1 MKNVRK
7 RSFFKC
13 FFAILSILWAG
24 LPELK
29 DNENRAPKVVRT
41 RSVFDDQISCLC
53 VGFWDFPITGPI
65 KKRRLLQ
72 PFLKSYNRMRIHLP
86 SSFELKDNENRAHKC
101 QFWKHRNTNFS
112 NKHITRPIKHHR
124 PEPKDNG
131 KWRAPG
137 ACWYHCHLSKKT
149 MLNGGGQGACRYSG

>member
-29 DNENRAPKVVRT
+29 DNENRAPEVVRT

-72 PFLKSYNRMRIHLP
+72 PFLKSYNRMSIHLP
-86 SSFELKDNENRAHKC
+86 SSFELKDNENRAHK
-101 QFWKHRNTNFS
+101 R
-112 NKHITRPIKHHR
+112 ITRPIKHHR

-137 ACWYHCHLSKKT
+137 ACRYHCHLSKKT

>member
-7 RSFFKC
+7 RSFLKC

-29 DNENRAPKVVRT
+29 DNENQAPELVRT
-41 RSVFDDQISCLC
+41 RSIFDDQISCFC
-53 VGFWDFPITGPI
+53 VGFCDFHITGPI
-65 KKRRLLQ
+65 KKRPLLQ
-72 PFLKSYNRMRIHLP
+72 PFLKSYNRMSIHLP
-86 SSFELKDNENRAHKC
+86 SSFELKVKENRAHKC
-101 QFWKHRNTNFS
+101 RLWKNGKNNFL
-112 NKHITRPIKHHR
+112 NKRITRPIKHHR

-137 ACWYHCHLSKKT
+137 ACRYHCHLSKKT